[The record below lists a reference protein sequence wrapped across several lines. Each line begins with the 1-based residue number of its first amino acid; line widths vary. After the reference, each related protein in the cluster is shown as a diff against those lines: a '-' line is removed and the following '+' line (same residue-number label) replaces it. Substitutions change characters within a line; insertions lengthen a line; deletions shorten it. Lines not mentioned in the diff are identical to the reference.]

1 MSRRFFT
8 LDVFTSEALAG
19 NPLAVV
25 LDAVGLDTDRMQA
38 ITREFN
44 LSETVFVSQPAD
56 TRHRAALRIF
66 TPGKEL
72 PFAGHPTIGTAVLL
86 AILDRRGEA
95 GSSIFGLEEKIG
107 IVPCA
112 VDVRDADFGAA
123 RFRAPRLPA
132 FLREGPSTLLCARA
146 LGLDPREIGCGKHMP
161 SRHSA
166 GVAFDFVPVADR
178 ETLSRVRIDPQ
189 GFADA
194 FADSDHPAAYVYTVE
209 RRPEGLVI
217 HSRMFSPD
225 LAAGEDPASG
235 SGAVAFA
242 GVLMQFEPL
251 ASGVNDIAVH
261 QGDDMGRPSRIALQV
276 MVEDGAL
283 AGIELGGSAVIVSEG
298 TLRL

>member
-8 LDVFTSEALAG
+8 LDVFTHETLAG

-25 LDAVGLDTDRMQA
+25 LDSEGLDTARMQA

-44 LSETVFVSQPAD
+44 LSETVFVAPPGDA
-56 TRHRAALRIF
+56 RHRAALRIF
-66 TPGKEL
+66 TPGMEL

-107 IVPCA
+107 TVPC
-112 VDVRDADFGAA
+112 VVEVRDGNRGAA

-132 FLREGPSTLLCARA
+132 FLGDGPSALLCARA
-146 LGLDPREIGCGKHMP
+146 LGLDPREIGCGRHVP

-166 GVAFDFVPVADR
+166 GVAFDFIPVADR

-194 FADSDHPAAYVYTVE
+194 FADSDHPAAYVYTIE
-209 RRPEGLVI
+209 HRPDGLVV

-225 LAAGEDPASG
+225 LGIGEDPATG
-235 SGAVAFA
+235 SAAVSFA

-251 ASGVNDIAVH
+251 SSGTSDIAIR
-261 QGDDMGRPSRIALQV
+261 QGEDMGRPSQIALQV
-276 MVEDGAL
+276 MLEEGAL
-283 AGIELGGSAVIVSEG
+283 TGIEIGGEAVIVSEG